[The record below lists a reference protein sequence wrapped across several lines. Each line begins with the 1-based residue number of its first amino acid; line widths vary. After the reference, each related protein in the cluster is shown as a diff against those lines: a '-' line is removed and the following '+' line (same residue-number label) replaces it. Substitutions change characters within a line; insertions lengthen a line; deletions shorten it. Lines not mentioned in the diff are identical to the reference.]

1 MRIEGKTFLTTGGA
15 SGLGRAA
22 AEAIVAAGGHAVL
35 LDVNA
40 DVGAATAQ
48 ALGSR
53 ALFVT
58 ADVTSET
65 DVQNAIHAA
74 VAAFGGLHG
83 VVNAAGIGPAAK
95 VVGKNG
101 PHPLDLFEKTIR
113 VNLTGTFNVLRLAAA
128 TIATNLPD
136 ADTGE
141 RGVLINTAS
150 IAAFDGQIGQPAYAA
165 SKGGI
170 VALTLP
176 VAREFAAIGIRCVT
190 IAPGIF
196 DTPLLAALPEAA
208 RTSLGQQVPFPS
220 RLGRPAEYG
229 ALVRHI
235 IENVMLNGEVIRLDG
250 ALRMAPR

>member
-1 MRIEGKTFLTTGGA
+1 MQITGRAFVITGGA

-22 AEAIVAAGGHAVL
+22 AEAIVASGGRAVL

-40 DVGAATAQ
+40 EAGRMAEQAIGPAA
-48 ALGSR
+48 LH
-53 ALFVT
+53 L
-58 ADVTSET
+58 
-65 DVQNAIHAA
+65 A
-74 VAAFGGLHG
+74 VAAFGNLSG
-83 VVNAAGIGPAAK
+83 VVNAAGIAPAAK
-95 VVGKNG
+95 VLGKNG
-101 PHPLDLFEKTIR
+101 PHPLDLFEKTVRI
-113 VNLTGTFNVLRLAAA
+113 NLVGTFNVIRLAAVVM
-128 TIATNLPD
+128 TQNQLLES
-136 ADTGE
+136 GE
-141 RGVLINTAS
+141 RGVIVNTAS
-150 IAAFDGQIGQPAYAA
+150 IAAYDGQIGQPAYAA

-170 VALTLP
+170 VGLTLP
-176 VAREFAAIGIRCVT
+176 VAREFAAAGIRCVT

-235 IENVMLNGEVIRLDG
+235 IENEMLNGEVIRLDG

>member
-1 MRIEGKTFLTTGGA
+1 MRIEGKTFIVTGGA

-22 AEAIVAAGGHAVL
+22 AEAILTAGGTVLL

-40 DVGAATAQ
+40 EVGHATAQ
-48 ALGSR
+48 TLGDR
-53 ALFVT
+53 ASFVK
-58 ADVTSET
+58 ADVTSEAE
-65 DVQNAIHAA
+65 VQAA
-74 VAAFGGLHG
+74 VDEAVTALGGLHG

-95 VVGKNG
+95 VLGKNG
-101 PHPLDLFEKTIR
+101 PHALDLFEKTIR
-113 VNLTGTFNVLRLAAA
+113 VNLTGTFNVIRLAAA
-128 TIATNLPD
+128 AIAKNAPE
-136 ADTGE
+136 ASGE
-141 RGVLINTAS
+141 RGVIVNTAS
-150 IAAFDGQIGQPAYAA
+150 IAAYDGQIGQPAYAA

-176 VAREFAAIGIRCVT
+176 VAREFAAIGIRVVT

-208 RTSLGQQVPFPS
+208 RASLGQQVPFPS

-229 ALVRHI
+229 ALVRHVV
-235 IENVMLNGEVIRLDG
+235 ENEMLNGEVIRLDG

>member
-1 MRIEGKTFLTTGGA
+1 MRIEGKTFLITGGA

-22 AEAIVAAGGHAVL
+22 AEAIVAAGGNAVL

-40 DVGAATAQ
+40 EVGVATAQ
-48 ALGSR
+48 ALG
-53 ALFVT
+53 AHATYVT
-58 ADVTSET
+58 GDVTSEAE
-65 DVQNAIHAA
+65 VQAAIQTA
-74 VAAFGGLHG
+74 VSSCGGLHG
-83 VVNAAGIGPAAK
+83 VVNAAGICPAAK

-101 PHPLDLFEKTIR
+101 PHALDLFEKTIR
-113 VNLTGTFNVLRLAAA
+113 VNLAGTFNVIRLVAAHLL
-128 TIATNLPD
+128 TNTPD

-141 RGVLINTAS
+141 RGVMVNTAS
-150 IAAFDGQIGQPAYAA
+150 IAAYDGQIGQPAYAA

-176 VAREFAAIGIRCVT
+176 VAREFAPMGIRCVT

-220 RLGRPAEYG
+220 RLGRPPEYG

-235 IENVMLNGEVIRLDG
+235 LENVMLNGEVIRLDG

>member
-1 MRIEGKTFLTTGGA
+1 MNITGRTFIVTGGA

-22 AEAIVAAGGHAVL
+22 AEAIVDAGGTVVL

-40 DVGAATAQ
+40 DAGAAAELAIGPQVRFAQ
-48 ALGSR
+48 
-53 ALFVT
+53 
-58 ADVTSET
+58 ADVTSEEQ
-65 DVQNAIHAA
+65 VKAAIDLA
-74 VAAFGGLHG
+74 VSAFGELYG

-95 VVGKNG
+95 VLGKNG
-101 PHPLDLFEKTIR
+101 PHNLELFEKTIR
-113 VNLTGTFNVLRLAAA
+113 VNLVGTFNVIRLAAA
-128 TIATNLPD
+128 VMARNPPLE
-136 ADTGE
+136 TGE
-141 RGVLINTAS
+141 RGVIVNTAS

-176 VAREFAAIGIRCVT
+176 VAREFAAVGIRCVT

-208 RTSLGQQVPFPS
+208 RISLGQQVPFPS
-220 RLGRPAEYG
+220 RLGRPTEY
-229 ALVRHI
+229 ASLVRHV
-235 IENVMLNGEVIRLDG
+235 IENEMLNGEVIRLDG

>member
-1 MRIEGKTFLTTGGA
+1 MNITGHTFIVTGGA

-22 AEAIVAAGGHAVL
+22 AEAIVNAGGTVVL

-40 DVGAATAQ
+40 EVGAAAELSIGPQVRFAQ
-48 ALGSR
+48 
-53 ALFVT
+53 
-58 ADVTSET
+58 ADVTSEEQ
-65 DVQNAIHAA
+65 VKAAIDLA
-74 VAAFGGLHG
+74 VSTYGNLYG

-95 VVGKNG
+95 VLGKNG
-101 PHPLDLFEKTIR
+101 PHSLELFEKTVR
-113 VNLTGTFNVLRLAAA
+113 VNLVGTFNVIRLAAA
-128 TIATNLPD
+128 VMAQNTPLE
-136 ADTGE
+136 TGE
-141 RGVLINTAS
+141 RGVIINTAS

-176 VAREFAAIGIRCVT
+176 VAREFAATGIRCVT

-208 RTSLGQQVPFPS
+208 RVSLGQQVPFPS
-220 RLGRPAEYG
+220 RLGRPTEYA
-229 ALVRHI
+229 ALARHI
-235 IENVMLNGEVIRLDG
+235 IENEMINGEVIRIDG

>member
-1 MRIEGKTFLTTGGA
+1 MRIEGKTFITTGGA

-22 AEAIVAAGGHAVL
+22 AEAILGAGGQVIL

-40 DVGAATAQ
+40 EVGHAAAHT
-48 ALGSR
+48 LGDR
-53 ALFVT
+53 AFFVK

-65 DVQNAIHAA
+65 EVQVAVDEA
-74 VAAFGGLHG
+74 VASLGGLHG
-83 VVNAAGIGPAAK
+83 VVNAAGIAPAAK
-95 VVGKNG
+95 VLGKNG
-101 PHPLDLFEKTIR
+101 PHALDLFEKTIR
-113 VNLTGTFNVLRLAAA
+113 INLTGTFNVIRLAAA
-128 TIATNLPD
+128 AMAKNTPEAS
-136 ADTGE
+136 GE
-141 RGVLINTAS
+141 RGVIVNTAS
-150 IAAFDGQIGQPAYAA
+150 IAAYDGQIGQPAYAA

-176 VAREFAAIGIRCVT
+176 VAREFAPIGIRVVT

-208 RTSLGQQVPFPS
+208 RVSLGQQVPFPS

-235 IENVMLNGEVIRLDG
+235 VENEMLNGEVIRLDG